1 MLDLTAQ
8 SSAWLV
14 LLCAGLILGFIT
26 LAARR
31 QRAQLLWFLPTLLVA
46 AIAFLWLTG
55 EAASVL
61 ILAPERLGIGVI
73 ALLPAVTL
81 AFAAAW
87 CALRFE
93 ARNWVLVGA
102 PAVACIVTTPLVGY
116 IVRAAVCELVGEC
129 P

>member
-1 MLDLTAQ
+1 MSDLAAQ
-8 SSAWLV
+8 GSVWPV
-14 LLCAGLILGFIT
+14 LLVTGLALGSIT
-26 LAARR
+26 LASRR
-31 QRAQLLWFLPTLLVA
+31 QRTHLLWFLPALLVA
-46 AIAFLWLTG
+46 AVVFLWLTG
-55 EAASVL
+55 EASSVL

-73 ALLPAVTL
+73 ALIPAVTL

-93 ARNWVLVGA
+93 AGNWVLVGA
-102 PAVACIVTTPLVGY
+102 PAVACIATTPLVGY

>member
-1 MLDLTAQ
+1 MSDIAAE
-8 SSAWLV
+8 SSVWPVLLVTGLV
-14 LLCAGLILGFIT
+14 LGSIT
-26 LAARR
+26 LASRR
-31 QRAQLLWFLPTLLVA
+31 QRAQLLWFLPTLLGA
-46 AIAFLWLTG
+46 AIVFLWLTG
-55 EAASVL
+55 EASSAL

-73 ALLPAVTL
+73 ALLPAVML

-87 CALRFE
+87 WALRLE